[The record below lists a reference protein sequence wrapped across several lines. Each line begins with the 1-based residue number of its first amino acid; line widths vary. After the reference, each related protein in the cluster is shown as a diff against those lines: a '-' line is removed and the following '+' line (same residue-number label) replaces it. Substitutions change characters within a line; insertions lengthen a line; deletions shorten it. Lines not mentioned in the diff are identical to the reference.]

1 MVFDLK
7 INFLLRFNIFNYF
20 KIVIILFLANNLD
33 TRICKIPNYD
43 DMNVDPEDTP
53 SPLTVNECLGKQVIS
68 NSITKLKMHKSCLK
82 ISIQ

>member
-1 MVFDLK
+1 M
-7 INFLLRFNIFNYF
+7 RHFNNLDYF
-20 KIVIILFLANNLD
+20 KKAFILFFLANYLD
-33 TRICKIPNYD
+33 TRICKVPDYD

-68 NSITKLKMHKSCLK
+68 SNVTELKKHKSCLK